1 MTKASDNEFP
11 SVLFDEQASAPA
23 TPATGFW
30 RAYFKSDGLYV
41 IDDAGTET
49 GPLAVAG
56 GGATALQSARY
67 VRTSGDYT
75 ITGAGSNTFADVD
88 STNLSLTITTGAH
101 RVLIGFVGSGTVDN
115 AAGIIFMDVTVDG
128 TRQGGDAGLI
138 WFNQHATGSE
148 RFNLSFT
155 YLTDTLTAA
164 SHTFKLQWRQ
174 TTTSHTASLMGN
186 GTGGAHL
193 EFYVVE
199 MLA

>member
-1 MTKASDNEFP
+1 MATIDEIEIP
-11 SVLFDEQASAPA
+11 SLLFSEEAAPS
-23 TPATGFW
+23 TPASGFGRLYVKTTGIF
-30 RAYFKSDGLYV
+30 FMGDDGLE
-41 IDDAGTET
+41 I
-49 GPLAVAG
+49 GPLGAG
-56 GGATALQSARY
+56 GGGASDLQSARY

-75 ITGAGSNTFADVD
+75 MTGAGTNTFANVD
-88 STNLSLTITTGAH
+88 GTNLSLTITTGAH

-164 SHTFKLQWRQ
+164 SHTFNLQWRQ
-174 TTTSHTASLMGN
+174 TTTTHTASLMGN